1 MKKII
6 LFVFLSA
13 VCFSCTKEADYKPV
27 RTNDSDQIAISAEI
41 INADIHSR
49 TSYTNSA
56 AAWANGDS
64 LGLYCQ
70 QNKTGAAVN
79 LRFLLSGVS
88 TTPVWTPTSPIY
100 WADASTYHK
109 FLGYVPYASGN
120 TDPTAVKLP
129 ALTSQNGTINPA
141 KDFLISNNQYATG
154 VQRSGSAVP
163 LNFTHALTLIEFDIT
178 IGNGIA
184 ASTVLNNLVLAAGP
198 TDKLINT
205 DGTSTINLS
214 SGAISPSASATT
226 NTITVTPASAPTL
239 SGTAVTLYV
248 LILPGTYIAPTLQ
261 LNLTEPVTGAIA
273 VPAKTL
279 VTTSFAANTRYT
291 YTVSITRTA
300 LTISTPTI
308 TDWTPVSGGNVNPGI

>member
-13 VCFSCTKEADYKPV
+13 VCFSCTKETDCDPV
-27 RTNDSDQIAISAEI
+27 RPNGSDQIAISAEI

-49 TSYTNSA
+49 TGYTGSSA
-56 AAWANGDS
+56 VWANNDS
-64 LGLYCQ
+64 LGLFCQ
-70 QNKTGAAVN
+70 QSKAAAVN
-79 LRFLLSGVS
+79 LRFLLSGVGS
-88 TTPVWTPTSPIY
+88 TPVWTPATPIY
-100 WADASTYHK
+100 WADASTFHK

-120 TDPTAVKLP
+120 NDPTAVKLP
-129 ALTSQNGTINPA
+129 ALTPQNGTINPA

-163 LNFTHALTLIEFDIT
+163 LNFTHALALIQFDIT
-178 IGNGIA
+178 IGNSIT

-198 TDKLINT
+198 TAKLINT

-248 LILPGTYIAPTLQ
+248 LILPGTYTAPTLQ

-273 VPAKTL
+273 VPAKPL
-279 VTTSFAANTRYT
+279 ATTTFAANTKYT
-291 YTVSITRTA
+291 YSVNVTRTA

-308 TDWTPVSGGNVNPGI
+308 TDWTPVSGGNINPGI